1 MKSAVNKLT
10 GDIICLDIGAA
21 RTGVA
26 RINVFARI
34 AEPLAPIDMRESSLA
49 VELSQILSKYQT
61 TYVVAGLPRGLDGQ
75 HTSQTTFVEEIV
87 DQLKVEL
94 PTIQIFMID
103 EAGTTKEAETI
114 AHVGES
120 IDSVAA
126 GVLGEDFIRQV
137 ERGKID
143 GFTL

>member
-10 GDIICLDIGAA
+10 GDIICLDIGAT

-34 AEPLAPIDMRESSLA
+34 AEPLAPIYMKETSLA
-49 VELSQILSKYQT
+49 ERLTQILATHDT
-61 TYVVAGLPRGLDGQ
+61 TIVVAGLPRGLDGQ
-75 HTSQTTFVEEIV
+75 HTSQTTFVEEV
-87 DQLKVEL
+87 VAQLKAEI
-94 PTIQIFMID
+94 PTMQLFMID
-103 EAGTTKEAETI
+103 EAGTTKEAEAI
-114 AHVGES
+114 ARDGES

-143 GFTL
+143 GVTL